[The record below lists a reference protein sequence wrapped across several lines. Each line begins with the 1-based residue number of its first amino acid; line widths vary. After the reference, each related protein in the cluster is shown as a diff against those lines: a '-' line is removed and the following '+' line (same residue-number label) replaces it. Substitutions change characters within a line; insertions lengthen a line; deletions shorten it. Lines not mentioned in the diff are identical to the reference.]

1 MQNCCYTLAIRQI
14 TCQNGVSR
22 TVNNVYTNIS
32 IGTVISLNF
41 GYSITIV
48 SISNSG
54 ISIQLSNPDF
64 IPNLIFNIPCNSYKI
79 FDVPKESGTL
89 RIYVGVK
96 QVCCEQVCVCC

>member
-22 TVNNVYTNIS
+22 TVDNVYTNIS

-54 ISIQLSNPDF
+54 ISIQPEFATCNFKKILKKSQN
-64 IPNLIFNIPCNSYKI
+64 IGIFLLTFFTFCVII
-79 FDVPKESGTL
+79 L
-89 RIYVGVK
+89 VGG
-96 QVCCEQVCVCC
+96 